1 MQIKKASFLTKL
13 VVLTLLIAA
22 SVALLRLQGQ
32 ITAAKAERDSLRVQL
47 TNQIQVNA
55 DLRDAVEHSEDP
67 QRQADIARNELGLA
81 APGEKVI
88 IFTD

>member
-67 QRQADIARNELGLA
+67 QRQADIARNELGLSG
-81 APGEKVI
+81 PGEKVI

>member
-22 SVALLRLQGQ
+22 SVALLRIQGQ
-32 ITAAKAERDSLRVQL
+32 ITAAKAERDSLRIQL

-55 DLRDAVEHSEDP
+55 DLKDAVEHSEDP

-81 APGEKVI
+81 APGEKI
-88 IFTD
+88 ISFTD

>member
-22 SVALLRLQGQ
+22 SVTLLRLRGQ
-32 ITAAKAERDSLRVQL
+32 ITAAEAERDSLRVRL

-67 QRQADIARNELGLA
+67 DRQADIARNELGLA
-81 APGEKVI
+81 SPGEKI
-88 IFTD
+88 INFTD

>member
-55 DLRDAVEHSEDP
+55 VLRDAVEHSEDP

-81 APGEKVI
+81 APGEKI
-88 IFTD
+88 ITFTD

>member
-32 ITAAKAERDSLRVQL
+32 ITAAEAERDSLRVQL

-67 QRQADIARNELGLA
+67 ERQADIARNELGLA
-81 APGEKVI
+81 SPGEKI
-88 IFTD
+88 INFTD